1 MVRAFQITF
10 LNYLALFLVGCH
22 GSEQIETEPEQVK
35 IGDIAP
41 SHKGKQPTAELLN
54 TVSFDVHIFEIPADN
69 IIKLS
74 DAWRMLYIK
83 PLRFTDYNAFQAN
96 SFIVRFGQ
104 ISVLDSIYDLLH
116 SVGGQKIL
124 TVSLLLPDDKANDIT
139 ITGLNNEQRISF
151 ISANALRQ
159 GATIGPGVLV
169 LRIKAEQVP
178 ELRGVCKL
186 IAYPVFTTSI
196 RSSIPELVARAKF
209 REFQFS
215 SAAFGLKMAP
225 GDFIML
231 GPEKYISDQLSLG
244 SLFFSKPEGSL
255 FFSSSEHGAPK
266 VKTAV
271 RIFLLVCSRINY

>member
-1 MVRAFQITF
+1 MIRAFQITF
-10 LNYLALFLVGCH
+10 LGCLALFLIGCKGH
-22 GSEQIETEPEQVK
+22 ERIEPEYNQVK

-41 SHKGKQPTAELLN
+41 SHKGKQQTAELLN
-54 TVSFDVHIFEIPADN
+54 TVSFDVHIFEIPSDN

-74 DAWRMLYIK
+74 DAWRMLYIQ

-104 ISVLDSIYDLLH
+104 ISALETIHDLLLAA
-116 SVGGQKIL
+116 GGQKIV
-124 TVSLLLPDDKANDIT
+124 TVSLLLPDSQAIDLAV
-139 ITGLNNEQRISF
+139 TGLNKSQSISF
-151 ISANALRQ
+151 IAADGIKQ
-159 GATIGPGVLV
+159 GATIGPGILV
-169 LRIKAEQVP
+169 LRMQAEQVP
-178 ELRGVCKL
+178 ESKSKCNL

-196 RSSIPELVARAKF
+196 RSSIPELAARAKF

-215 SAAFGLKMAP
+215 SAAFGLKMGP

-231 GPEKYISDQLSLG
+231 GPEKYIDDQLSLG

-255 FFSSSEHGAPK
+255 FFSPEHGAPK

>member
-1 MVRAFQITF
+1 MIRAFQIAF
-10 LNYLALFLVGCH
+10 LSCLALFLIGCRS
-22 GSEQIETEPEQVK
+22 SEQIEPKPEQVK
-35 IGDIAP
+35 IGDMAP
-41 SHKGKQPTAELLN
+41 SYKGKQPTAELLN
-54 TVSFDVHIFEIPADN
+54 TVSFDVYIFEIPADN

-104 ISVLDSIYDLLH
+104 ISALDTIHDLLNAA
-116 SVGGQKIL
+116 GGQKIL
-124 TVSLLLPDDKANDIT
+124 TVSLLLPDSQAIDLT
-139 ITGLNNEQRISF
+139 ITGLNKSQSISF
-151 ISANALRQ
+151 IAPNGSKQ
-159 GATIGPGVLV
+159 GATIGPGILV
-169 LRIKAEQVP
+169 LRIQAEQVP
-178 ELRGVCKL
+178 QLRSKCNL
-186 IAYPVFTTSI
+186 IAYPVFTTTI
-196 RSSIPELVARAKF
+196 KSSIPELAARAKF

-215 SAAFGLKMAP
+215 SAAFGLKMGP

-231 GPEKYISDQLSLG
+231 GPEKYISDQSSLG

-255 FFSSSEHGAPK
+255 FFSSPEHGVPK

>member
-1 MVRAFQITF
+1 MIRAFQIVF
-10 LNYLALFLVGCH
+10 LGCLALFLIGCK
-22 GSEQIETEPEQVK
+22 GYEQIEPELEQVK

-41 SHKGKQPTAELLN
+41 SHKGKQQTAELLN

-74 DAWRMLYIK
+74 EAWRMLYIQ

-104 ISVLDSIYDLLH
+104 ISALDSIHDLLLAA
-116 SVGGQKIL
+116 GGQKIV
-124 TVSLLLPDDKANDIT
+124 TVSLLLPDSQAIDLA
-139 ITGLNNEQRISF
+139 ITGLNKSQSISF
-151 ISANALRQ
+151 IAADGSRH
-159 GATIGPGVLV
+159 GATIGPGILI
-169 LRIKAEQVP
+169 LRIQAEQVP
-178 ELRGVCKL
+178 ESISKCNL
-186 IAYPVFTTSI
+186 IAYPVFTTTI
-196 RSSIPELVARAKF
+196 RSSIPELAARAKF

-215 SAAFGLKMAP
+215 SAAFGLKMGP

-231 GPEKYISDQLSLG
+231 GPEKYIDDQLSLG

-255 FFSSSEHGAPK
+255 FFSSPEHDAPK